1 MVFVSLELP
10 LESER
15 LRLRR
20 FTEADLADFVRYRRQ
35 PEVARLQLWD
45 EDYSLKDAQ
54 AFLAAQQ
61 MAKLGQPGSRV
72 QLAIEHKKTN
82 ELLGDVFVHTLSDVR
97 QLEIGYTL
105 ALEHQGKG
113 YMSEALTAFLDTWF
127 EDDTHHRVQATTDP
141 RNVGSIRL
149 LEHLNFR
156 QEAHFV
162 KSMWFKGAWADDLVF
177 ALLRDEWLGR

>member
-1 MVFVSLELP
+1 MAFVPLELP
-10 LESER
+10 LESNR

-20 FTEADLADFVRYRRQ
+20 FTKADLTDFVRYRRQ

-45 EDYSLKDAQ
+45 EDYSLEDAQ
-54 AFLAAQQ
+54 AFLAAQT
-61 MAKLGQPGSRV
+61 AELGEPDSRV
-72 QLAIEHKKTN
+72 QLAMEHKETKK
-82 ELLGDVFVHTLSDVR
+82 LLGDVFVHTLSDVR

-113 YMSEALTAFLDTWF
+113 YMREALEVVLSSWF

-141 RNVGSIRL
+141 RNVGSVRL

-177 ALLRDEWLGR
+177 AVLRDEWLGR